1 MEKMNMGKITTK
13 KFADGIAVYEDE
25 KEIAF
30 YSNIT
35 KKVRYDNGGKYIG
48 CTEIP
53 FGKNLVII
61 NLIKKYITDTDE
73 SRVQRRKL

>member
-1 MEKMNMGKITTK
+1 MGKITTK
-13 KFADGIAVYEDE
+13 KFSDGIAFYENG
-25 KEIAF
+25 KEFAF

-35 KKVRYDNGGKYIG
+35 KKVRYDNDGKYIG

-73 SRVQRRKL
+73 SRDSSRK